1 MKKPKVESLEK
12 TKVESLEKPKVESL
26 ETLDFLETVEKKNE
40 PIKEPIKEPLEV
52 LLKVKKP
59 RSQKQID
66 AFKNTLMIRQQKRD
80 ERKEIK
86 TVSQE
91 VRKVDFEKKILKKAM
106 SIKKKEILQDL
117 MLDDIEEDNE
127 IPLEIV
133 KKILKKYPKKKVE
146 MPNPISRISTEPII
160 LYF

>member
-12 TKVESLEKPKVESL
+12 NELIEKNESLEKNEKL
-26 ETLDFLETVEKKNE
+26 EKNELINEPLEKNE
-40 PIKEPIKEPLEV
+40 PIKEPLDVI
-52 LLKVKKP
+52 LKIKKP
-59 RSQKQID
+59 RSEAQIA

-86 TVSQE
+86 MKNQE
-91 VRKVDFEKKILKKAM
+91 LRTLDVEKKIVKKAM

-117 MLDDIEEDNE
+117 VLDDVEEDNE
-127 IPLEIV
+127 IPIEIV

-146 MPNPISRISTEPII
+146 MPNPISRVSVEPII

>member
-12 TKVESLEKPKVESL
+12 PKESLEKPKVES
-26 ETLDFLETVEKKNE
+26 LETVEKKNE
-40 PIKEPIKEPLEV
+40 PIKEPIKEPLDV
-52 LLKVKKP
+52 ILKIKKP
-59 RSQKQID
+59 RSEAQIA

-91 VRKVDFEKKILKKAM
+91 IRKVDVEKKILKKAM

>member
-1 MKKPKVESLEK
+1 MKKP
-12 TKVESLEKPKVESL
+12 KVESLEKPKVESL
-26 ETLDFLETVEKKNE
+26 ETLEILETLETVEKKNE

-91 VRKVDFEKKILKKAM
+91 VRKVDVEKKILKKAM

-146 MPNPISRISTEPII
+146 MPNPISRISAEPII